1 MAKSQEEQY
10 SEFSKK
16 FNQLLEQF
24 RSQNKDITVLKDILQ
39 KQLEYDTTL
48 AGQRTPRARA
58 EKRDREVVD
67 KKQLKHL
74 TEQQKLFK
82 KMNKDLNS
90 INKNMD
96 KFVKSE
102 QSRAKIFGKTLQ
114 EGLKE
119 DLKDVLSPLLGIG
132 DLPFIRSIK
141 DATVAAFKGQ
151 KDLSDKSKAQLES
164 SEKATAAM
172 DSIDQMTAD
181 IRDMLADIHS
191 HFVGGPTPSEKREME
206 LEKKR
211 LALKQKE
218 TVTSKDA
225 DAGKERDGEAEF
237 DVAEVVETALGVGF
251 GQLLGKGLVSAFGAA
266 AGMTMWT
273 KVAGVFAV
281 AMKSLGFIG
290 VALAAFFTGTF
301 LYEQL
306 IAPWLD
312 DYFERDRE
320 EYRKRL
326 NESSIKK
333 AKASQKQA
341 TIGKD
346 GELAFEITD
355 EKGNRRI
362 VGEKE
367 AMAHRKEMAQ
377 KLGLPEEEIEAQ
389 GFVKKKMFAV
399 DEKSGKVVMGK
410 KHFTQE
416 EAKKTAERKQR
427 FGETKKSVDEG
438 KTIQEEDDVLEHFVL
453 KAMLSGS
460 EHAKLLNQF
469 ITNNGL
475 DHHTVT
481 NHLFATGGVASQ
493 MMKILMDASHSFGD
507 LGAAT
512 KEQKM
517 DVLSEIFDGFIT
529 GALENEEGPGTTL
542 TGIFYSNFKKA
553 EIENFGEMGPRN
565 LAVGKA
571 RNAILKSLQAGQMP
585 IALARGGLI
594 SGPINALV
602 GEAGPEVVMPL
613 RDSASVIGKALVEAQ
628 RQAPLLGVIPQ
639 FGPMGDM
646 PDDLGLNAL
655 IKGGAFGAPGRGQGG
670 QQIIAPSFSN
680 PTTNSTVVNNI
691 NNGLPDH
698 PAFMQERRDRNDSFL
713 WAGL

>member
-58 EKRDREVVD
+58 EKRDRDVVD
-67 KKQLKHL
+67 KKQLKHI

-225 DAGKERDGEAEF
+225 DAGKQRDGEAEF
-237 DVAEVVETALGVGF
+237 DIAEVVETAMGVGF
-251 GQLLGKGLVSAFGAA
+251 GQLLGKGLVSAFGTV
-266 AGMTMWT
+266 AGMAMWT

-281 AMKSLGFIG
+281 AMKSLGVIG
-290 VALAAFFTGTF
+290 VALAAFFTGKF
-301 LYEQL
+301 LYEHL

-312 DYFERDRE
+312 EYFERSNDEFAKKESKGFRGVGEVE
-320 EYRKRL
+320 ETGDFFMRDQETGKETL
-326 NESSIKK
+326 GTKEEAEKFAKK
-333 AKASQKQA
+333 HGMTLEEAQ
-341 TIGKD
+341 
-346 GELAFEITD
+346 
-355 EKGNRRI
+355 EKGI
-362 VGEKE
+362 VRSRKIAPGRVGQDETPEEAQERVTAKEEGTEKE
-367 AMAHRKEMAQ
+367 KFIQRVKDLADIETNKIGSLIDEH
-377 KLGLPEEEIEAQ
+377 GLDSDHVVQ
-389 GFVKKKMFAV
+389 Q
-399 DEKSGKVVMGK
+399 VMGSAFRQYVRLHNIGEDQFDMNFNEIMK
-410 KHFTQE
+410 P
-416 EAKKTAERKQR
+416 
-427 FGETKKSVDEG
+427 FGEELISR
-438 KTIQEEDDVLEHFVL
+438 I
-453 KAMLSGS
+453 
-460 EHAKLLNQF
+460 
-469 ITNNGL
+469 
-475 DHHTVT
+475 
-481 NHLFATGGVASQ
+481 
-493 MMKILMDASHSFGD
+493 
-507 LGAAT
+507 
-512 KEQKM
+512 
-517 DVLSEIFDGFIT
+517 
-529 GALENEEGPGTTL
+529 NEEGASGQAAKLIFSALIRSMKGKGGGGMDDLQIASKDGTIHL
-542 TGIFYSNFKKA
+542 HPLYQSLEGKVRSKLKKGA
-553 EIENFGEMGPRN
+553 IEF
-565 LAVGKA
+565 AK
-571 RNAILKSLQAGQMP
+571 
-585 IALARGGLI
+585 GGLV
-594 SGPINALV
+594 SGPVNALI

-613 RDSASVIGKALVEAQ
+613 RDSASVIGKSLVEAQ